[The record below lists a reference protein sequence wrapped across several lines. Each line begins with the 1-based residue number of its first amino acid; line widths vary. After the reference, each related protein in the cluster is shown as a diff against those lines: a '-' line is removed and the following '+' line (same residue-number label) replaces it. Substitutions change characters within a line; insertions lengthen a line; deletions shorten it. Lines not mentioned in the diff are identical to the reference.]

1 MDASKRRQTTLYI
14 VIYSVLVLGIAVI
27 SPLLGG
33 SPASPG
39 LGFMLWGTAPLLVA
53 VLMRLVTR
61 DWSDVGMRPGI
72 RRNALWYIVSILA
85 FPVSMVLS
93 VFMGSLVQASSVSGL
108 SLIPYFNTFLAALP
122 MFFIFAIFEEFGW
135 RGYLGPK
142 LASLG
147 INDYLAYAIV
157 ALVWATWHIPY
168 IRELTWV
175 YAPED
180 LTSFVP
186 RFYAAMFV
194 SAIVFGEIRKL
205 TGTFWPAVVLHAVG
219 NAFGHP
225 LAAEF
230 IKIAPGKE
238 YLGSVGNSLFFI
250 ALMLILGVAINRWRL
265 KRLPVSDP
273 SAVAQAA

>member
-1 MDASKRRQTTLYI
+1 MDASKRKQTTLYI
-14 VIYSVLVLGIAVI
+14 VIYSVLVLGIAAI

-72 RRNALWYIVSILA
+72 RRNALWSIVSILA
-85 FPVSMVLS
+85 FPFSMVLS
-93 VFMGSLVQASSVSGL
+93 VFMGSLVQASSVSGF

-157 ALVWATWHIPY
+157 GVVWATWHMPY

-205 TGTFWPAVVLHAVG
+205 TGTFWPAVIMHAVG

-250 ALMLILGVAINRWRL
+250 ALMLILGVAINRWRQ

-273 SAVAQAA
+273 TALA